1 MNTGKYPATKAQAN
15 ELLRQLRTGCIDM
28 PLHLIRYC
36 LLMTGDLT

>member
-1 MNTGKYPATKAQAN
+1 MIATTYPKTRAEANT
-15 ELLRQLRTGCIDM
+15 LLSRLRAGAIDM